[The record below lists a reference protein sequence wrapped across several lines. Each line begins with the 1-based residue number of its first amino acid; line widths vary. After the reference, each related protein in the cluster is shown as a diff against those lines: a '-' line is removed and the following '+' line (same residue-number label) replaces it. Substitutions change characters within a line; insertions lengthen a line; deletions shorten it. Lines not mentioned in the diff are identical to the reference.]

1 MVHGIIVSVDYIL
14 RRRNRN
20 FIDKFLN
27 EQQQE
32 NKKKKKRKNIEIKFY
47 STRKSRAQKL
57 ITNEVFS

>member
-32 NKKKKKRKNIEIKFY
+32 NKKKKRGKISK
-47 STRKSRAQKL
+47 
-57 ITNEVFS
+57 